1 MSLQKIYDDPKL
13 ATNNPVLLALRANT
27 NVDEAIQFLE
37 GKTAVQMRRQ
47 SHRPSE
53 NRMAPAGGPAGHY
66 QADLMMLEDY
76 RGVNNMKRMILT
88 ILNTTTR
95 FVYARPIANKKAD
108 TVRGAIQSI
117 FDGKYFHGAVVGDGE
132 TNLRK
137 TRPLEDMKTLR
148 VDGGTE
154 FMNDLKKYLQDKKI
168 NLEVSA
174 PYRHGWL
181 SRTNRFHRTLRQR
194 LGEHFARKNTHRYVD
209 VFQEILDNYNNT
221 PHSTLKK
228 ILRTPQDA
236 PASTASRFPA
246 SRYSPASITPED
258 EHKIRQYEMKQLAHT
273 TSNIYVGGYVRLEMS
288 KTKKGEMGK
297 ISNKGQQD
305 IWTRDVYK
313 VLKKVGVNSYIVDVP
328 PGEIKLW
335 QGYDLQ
341 AVEKPNE
348 KTEQKHRVN
357 VVQARAQRELD
368 RDLGGKEEREKNII
382 PDIGVPSTRR
392 AVRDRKPSAQAIRNA
407 QR

>member
-221 PHSTLKK
+221 PHSTLKE

-236 PASTASRFPA
+236 PAS
-246 SRYSPASITPED
+246 RYSPDNRYSPCK
-258 EHKIRQYEMKQLAHT
+258 HHT
-273 TSNIYVGGYVRLEMS
+273 
-288 KTKKGEMGK
+288 
-297 ISNKGQQD
+297 
-305 IWTRDVYK
+305 
-313 VLKKVGVNSYIVDVP
+313 
-328 PGEIKLW
+328 
-335 QGYDLQ
+335 
-341 AVEKPNE
+341 
-348 KTEQKHRVN
+348 
-357 VVQARAQRELD
+357 
-368 RDLGGKEEREKNII
+368 
-382 PDIGVPSTRR
+382 
-392 AVRDRKPSAQAIRNA
+392 
-407 QR
+407 